1 MIIKFLVS
9 LLLAC
14 DPALAHLF
22 TPLHP
27 QLGQYEVCVAS
38 AAISSAS
45 EDLRRE
51 GFHLSGIEELE
62 PLDAFGTSGAYDR
75 SALVRLY
82 GGRRAKVVRGW
93 RQRDDAFE
101 SVTLISPHPVLD
113 STQMQRLAG
122 DTLIIR
128 WINHAPTYRLRS

>member
-1 MIIKFLVS
+1 MIIKIVVP

-38 AAISSAS
+38 ATIGDVS
-45 EDLRRE
+45 EDARRDA
-51 GFHLSGIEELE
+51 FRLSEIEELE
-62 PLDAFGTSGAYDR
+62 PLDAFGTSGTYDR

-82 GGRRAKVVRGW
+82 GGRRVKVVRGW
-93 RQRDDAFE
+93 RQRDDEFE
-101 SVTLISPHPVLD
+101 SVTLISPHPD
-113 STQMQRLAG
+113 AQMQRLAE
-122 DTLIIR
+122 DTLVIR
-128 WINHAPTYRLRS
+128 WTCPTCPPRS